1 MPKKAD
7 KISAFVP
14 TCPHM
19 SLLVMNQRTTTL
31 LVFDDHC
38 IVSVISLGQMKSS
51 SISTEYNEAN
61 GGSVLADQPMAVR
74 PIYMRFPRSGNCLY
88 TGLSRSKL
96 YELTSGDNPPVKAIS
111 LKTAD
116 QQRGTRLINFQS
128 LLDYIES
135 FARKSQK
142 TQGGAK

>member
-1 MPKKAD
+1 MSPYVTFGNGPTHNT
-7 KISAFVP
+7 AF
-14 TCPHM
+14 
-19 SLLVMNQRTTTL
+19 SLNTL
-31 LVFDDHC
+31 K
-38 IVSVISLGQMKSS
+38 IVSVISIGQMKSS
-51 SISTEYNEAN
+51 SNTTKYNGAN
-61 GGSVLADQPMAVR
+61 GGSFLADQPMAVTPTYIR
-74 PIYMRFPRSGNCLY
+74 VPGSGNCPH

-142 TQGGAK
+142 

>member
-1 MPKKAD
+1 MD
-7 KISAFVP
+7 
-14 TCPHM
+14 
-19 SLLVMNQRTTTL
+19 QRTTTL
-31 LVFDDHC
+31 LLFDAHH
-38 IVSVISLGQMKSS
+38 IVSVTSLGEMKSS
-51 SISTEYNEAN
+51 SNTTKYNGAA
-61 GGSVLADQPMAVR
+61 GGSFLADQPVAVR
-74 PIYMRFPRSGNCLY
+74 PIYMRVPGSGYCPY

-96 YELTSGDNPPVKAIS
+96 YELTSGDNPPVKSIS

>member
-1 MPKKAD
+1 
-7 KISAFVP
+7 
-14 TCPHM
+14 M
-19 SLLVMNQRTTTL
+19 SPYVTFGGAATHSTVCFLRRLA
-31 LVFDDHC
+31 
-38 IVSVISLGQMKSS
+38 IASVISLGEMKSS
-51 SISTEYNEAN
+51 SNTTKYNGAA
-61 GGSVLADQPMAVR
+61 GGSFLADQPMAVR
-74 PIYMRFPRSGNCLY
+74 PIYMRVPGSGKCPY